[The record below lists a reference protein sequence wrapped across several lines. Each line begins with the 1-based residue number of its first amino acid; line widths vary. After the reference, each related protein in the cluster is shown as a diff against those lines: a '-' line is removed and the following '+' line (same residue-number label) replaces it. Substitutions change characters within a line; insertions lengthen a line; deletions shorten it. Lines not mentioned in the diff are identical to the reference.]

1 MNPPVLHDIHLP
13 DANLWWP
20 PAPGWWISLLLILL
34 LLWLLPRLLRW
45 LKYKPLKSLSLTE
58 LERIRVDHKQG
69 LTDKEV
75 LNQVAAL
82 LRRVSISFCGREQ
95 SAAIT
100 GEQWLVQLRRLAPD
114 NSFSEV
120 QLEWL
125 AHARY
130 RAHTE
135 LDVDSLLLAAE
146 RWLRALPRSTDHVS
160 A

>member
-1 MNPPVLHDIHLP
+1 MDQPELRDIHLP

-20 PAPGWWISLLLILL
+20 PAPGWWISLLLIVL

-45 LKYKPLKSLSLTE
+45 LRHKPLKSLSIKE
-58 LERIRVDHKQG
+58 LERIRLEYRQG
-69 LTDKEV
+69 MDDKAV
-75 LNQVAAL
+75 LKEVAAL
-82 LRRVSISFCGREQ
+82 LRRVAISFCGREQ

-100 GEQWLVQLRRLAPD
+100 GEQWLAQLQLLAPQQ
-114 NSFSEV
+114 SFSEV

-135 LDVDSLLLAAE
+135 IDVESMLDAAE
-146 RWLRALPRSTDHVS
+146 RWLRALPRRDHVS

>member
-1 MNPPVLHDIHLP
+1 MNPPELRDIHLP

-20 PAPGWWISLLLILL
+20 PAPGWWISLLLIVL

-45 LKYKPLKSLSLTE
+45 LKHKPLKKLAIKE
-58 LERIRVDHKQG
+58 LERIRLQYSQG
-69 LTDKEV
+69 MDDKALLKE
-75 LNQVAAL
+75 VAAL
-82 LRRVSISFCGREQ
+82 LRRVAISFCGREQ

-100 GEQWLVQLRRLAPD
+100 GEQWLAQLQRLSPQH
-114 NSFSEV
+114 SFSEV

-130 RAHTE
+130 RAHAE
-135 LDVDSLLLAAE
+135 VDVESLLDAAE
-146 RWLRALPRSTDHVS
+146 QWLRALPRRDHVS

>member
-1 MNPPVLHDIHLP
+1 MDQPELRDIHLP
-13 DANLWWP
+13 DVNLWWP
-20 PAPGWWISLLLILL
+20 PAPGWWISLLLIVL

-45 LKYKPLKSLSLTE
+45 LRHKPLKSLSIKE
-58 LERIRVDHKQG
+58 LERIRLEYRQG
-69 LTDKEV
+69 MDDKAV
-75 LNQVAAL
+75 LKEVAAL
-82 LRRVSISFCGREQ
+82 LRRVAISFCGREQ

-100 GEQWLVQLRRLAPD
+100 GEQWLAQLQLLAPQQ
-114 NSFSEV
+114 SFSEV

-135 LDVDSLLLAAE
+135 IDVESMLDAAE
-146 RWLRALPRSTDHVS
+146 RWLRALPRRDHVS